1 MASTVFS
8 DALQTV
14 IVASWLN
21 DVNTSVYQTL
31 PNFLNVTLPT
41 LLTSAAA
48 ASIYSTPAQI
58 ASVYLSQANAAIQY
72 VAKTSG
78 VGSAGV
84 PSGTTVQR
92 DAAPVTGYLRFNTT
106 LQSFEGYSG
115 TVWGAVGGG
124 ATGAGGDTVFVEN
137 SRIVTT
143 NYTLSVNKSAS
154 VVGPLIINGGVT
166 VTVPSGQRL
175 VVL

>member
-8 DALQTV
+8 DLQQTV
-14 IVASWLN
+14 IVAAWLN
-21 DVNTSVYQTL
+21 DVNTSVYQTI
-31 PNFLNVTLPT
+31 PT
-41 LLTSAAA
+41 LLPIAVAAA
-48 ASIYSTPAQI
+48 TYITPAQV
-58 ASVYLSQANAAIQY
+58 AATYLSQANAVIQY

-84 PSGTTVQR
+84 PSGTTAQR
-92 DAAPVTGYLRFNTT
+92 DVAPAAGFLRFNSS
-106 LQSFEGYSG
+106 LQSFEGFSG
-115 TVWGAVGGG
+115 TAWGSVGGG

-143 NYTLSVNKSAS
+143 NYTLSAGKSAS
-154 VVGPLIINGGVT
+154 MVGPLIINGGIT